1 MTNYEMTEKLSE
13 KMGVTM
19 EEAKT
24 ALEACDWDMLDA
36 ALMLEKGHGGGE
48 APYTTRRA
56 RDGAGEPSGRD
67 GRRLTSRLGRVLK
80 RLFTMGSRN
89 RFEVRRKGADEP
101 VLEMPVIAL
110 VLLLLFAFWVCVPL
124 LVIGL
129 FAGFHYSFS
138 GAELGREDINH
149 AMDKAAEA
157 ADRVMGEIHKQD

>member
-24 ALEACDWDMLDA
+24 ALEASDWDMLDA
-36 ALMLEKGHGGGE
+36 ALLLEKEHGGE
-48 APYTTRRA
+48 NAPYTTRQA
-56 RDGAGEPSGRD
+56 RDEEAPRAGHD
-67 GRRLTSRLGRVLK
+67 RRSVMNRIGNVLHRLLSLGN
-80 RLFTMGSRN
+80 SN
-89 RFEVRRKGADEP
+89 RFEVRRKGEDAL
-101 VLEMPVIAL
+101 VLDMPVTAM

-138 GAELGREDINH
+138 GSELGRESINH
-149 AMDKAAEA
+149 AMDKASEA
-157 ADRVMGEIHKQD
+157 ADRVMDEIRKED